1 MRKIS
6 LPTIKLQIIVED
18 EKGNRK
24 ARDVKPA
31 EVLLDA
37 AYDRGDKGVLTI
49 AEQRRRLPLWEK
61 LEVVKGDTV
70 YLEDAEWN
78 LLKELMGSH
87 GFGWVSKD
95 MIIMDDAIVNAEEV
109 KIEDVPGVNRETRRR
124 VGKKESHATPHAV

>member
-18 EKGNRK
+18 ENGNRK

-124 VGKKESHATPHAV
+124 VGKKEAS